1 MKLKLISSFS
11 LFMILSCLTFGA
23 DLAGI
28 AGKITDAN
36 TNKPI
41 AGATISIAVLKIT
54 AVSDQ
59 NGDFSFSSVPAKGKY
74 IVEARFVGYTSITR
88 TVDFS
93 ASEKLD
99 FALQPS
105 MIEMQEVVITGS
117 AVSSNDKQNSTSAST
132 FTREQLLG
140 PSSNIIDAIS
150 KQVPGMSQIT
160 TGPSISKPVI
170 RGLGYT
176 RVVTLSDGIKQ
187 QGQQWGDEHGIE
199 IDQFGVDRVEVL
211 RGAASLL
218 YGSDALGGVV
228 NMLEPLTAPEGV
240 VKGEFLTN
248 YSTNNRMTGSSLML
262 TGNES
267 GFVWRTRASYKSASS
282 FKTPEQYF
290 PNSGFNE
297 TNVSGMLGL
306 NKQWGYSHIN
316 LSYFKNNIGFY
327 EPALNSAGNFINEN
341 GDEFTTDQLKS
352 HKLEYPQQDI
362 RHFKIAWDNNFIMN
376 KGYLKLNLGF
386 QKNQRRELDSADPSL
401 FFDMNTYSTDL
412 KYYPAEKNNWQT
424 VVGLGADAANS
435 ENKGSEFLV
444 PDYNTFGI
452 GMFIY
457 EKKTWVKNTFNI
469 GARYDYRSNKGGE
482 LIEGGTTIFT
492 PFTNK
497 FSNISGAMGYTH
509 EFNHHL
515 NFKANAGSAF
525 RSPSIPEL
533 ASNGV
538 HEGTFRYE
546 IGNPGL
552 SPERSYQEDATL
564 EFDAK
569 AVSGSIGIYTNYI
582 HNFIYA
588 SNTANETKAVTD
600 ENGNISDYS
609 VYRYGQVNATL
620 SGFEGSLT
628 FHLGNLIHFDNSFGY
643 THAQNM
649 TLNRP
654 LAFIPAASLRNT
666 LRLEPKIKGTRES
679 FFSVGIENF
688 WDQNRVDNTFETPTS
703 GYTLVNTGIGTTLV
717 MGKQTLKLSV
727 SANNLLDLKYY
738 DALSR
743 FKPGRLDLTNPTFGV
758 YNPGRNVTFG
768 VYLPF

>member
-1 MKLKLISSFS
+1 MKLKLISSILLLI
-11 LFMILSCLTFGA
+11 LFRCAALGA
-23 DLAGI
+23 DFAGI
-28 AGKITDAN
+28 TGKITDAI

-41 AGATISIAVLKIT
+41 PGATISVAVLKIT

-59 NGDFSFSSVPAKGKY
+59 NGEFSFSSVPSRGKY
-74 IVEARFVGYTSITR
+74 IVEVRYVGYTSVTR
-88 TVDFS
+88 QVDFS
-93 ASEKLD
+93 ATEPLI
-99 FALQPS
+99 FVLQPS
-105 MIEMQEVVITGS
+105 LIEMQEVVITGS
-117 AVSSNDKQNSTSAST
+117 AISSNDKQNSTSVST
-132 FTREQLLG
+132 FTREQLLA
-140 PSSNIIDAIS
+140 PSTNIIDAIS

-228 NMLEPLTAPEGV
+228 NMLKPLTAPQGV

-262 TGNES
+262 TGNQS
-267 GFVWRTRASYKSASS
+267 GFVWRTRGSYKSASS

-297 TNVSGMLGL
+297 TNLSGMLGL
-306 NKQWGYSHIN
+306 NKQWGYSHFN
-316 LSYFKNNIGFY
+316 LSWFKNNIGFY
-327 EPALNSAGNFINEN
+327 DPVLNSSGNFVNED
-341 GDEFTTDQLKS
+341 GDEFTADQLKS

-362 RHFKIAWDNNFIMN
+362 RHFKIAWDNNIIMN
-376 KGYLKLNLGF
+376 GGYLKVNLGF
-386 QKNQRRELDSADPSL
+386 QKNRRRELEGPDPSL
-401 FFDMNTYSTDL
+401 FFDLNSYSTDL
-412 KYYPAEKNNWQT
+412 KYYPAEKNGWQT
-424 VVGLGADAANS
+424 VLGMGADAARS

-452 GMFIY
+452 GVFVY
-457 EKKTWVKNTFNI
+457 LKKTWVKNTFNM
-469 GARYDYRSNKGGE
+469 GARYDYRDNEGKE
-482 LIEGGTTIFT
+482 LTDAGTPIFT
-492 PFTNK
+492 AFTNR
-497 FSNISGAMGYTH
+497 FSNISGALGYTH
-509 EFNHHL
+509 EFNDHL

-546 IGNPGL
+546 IGSSDL

-564 EFDAK
+564 EFDGK
-569 AVSGSIGIYTNYI
+569 ALSGSVGIYSNYI
-582 HNFIYA
+582 HNYIYA
-588 SNTANETKAVTD
+588 SNNNNETISVTD
-600 ENGNISDYS
+600 NGNTSDYP
-609 VYRYGQVNATL
+609 VYRYSQVNATL
-620 SGFEGSLT
+620 TGFEGSLT
-628 FHLGNLIHFDNSFGY
+628 FHLGNLIHFDNTFGY

-654 LAFIPAASLRNT
+654 LSFTPAASLRNT
-666 LRLEPKIKGTRES
+666 LRLEPKIKGTKDS
-679 FFSVGIENF
+679 FFSLGIENF
-688 WDQNRVDNTFETPTS
+688 SKQNRVDNTFETPTS
-703 GYTLVNTGIGTTLV
+703 GYTLVNAGIGTTLIL
-717 MGKQTLKLSV
+717 GKRALKLSV
-727 SANNLLDLKYY
+727 SGNNLMDLKYY

-743 FKPGRLDLTNPTFGV
+743 FKPGRLDQTDPTFGV
-758 YNPGRNVTFG
+758 YNPGRNLTFG
-768 VYLPF
+768 VYVPF